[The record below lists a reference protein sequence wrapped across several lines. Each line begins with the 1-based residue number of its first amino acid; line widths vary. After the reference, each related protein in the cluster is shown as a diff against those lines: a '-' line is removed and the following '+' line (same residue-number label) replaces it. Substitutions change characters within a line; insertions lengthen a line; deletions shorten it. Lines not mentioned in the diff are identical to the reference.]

1 MENKNVFGEIYKIT
15 NIKNGK
21 KYFGQTI
28 KGYLNR
34 WIRGHIGKA
43 YKRKKNDRTEFQ
55 SAIVKYG
62 KESFKI
68 ELICRCPIELLDKM
82 EIYYIAKYKTNVCRY
97 PESLGYNLT
106 DGGGGCRGYKLSLES
121 RNKISEKNKGKKWTE
136 DRKNEMSKI
145 MTGEGNPFYDCKHTL
160 ESRNKISEKNKGKE
174 RTEEQKKEMSK
185 TQIKYFEEHPEAR
198 EEISNRVSGEGNP
211 FYNHKHT
218 EETKE
223 KMRKNMKGI
232 KRTPE
237 QCLNISLA
245 KRGYVPS
252 EDTKAKLRIT
262 TSGENN
268 GNAKNYKII
277 LPDGTTKIIKCLRVF
292 CSENNLNYA
301 SANYHSKSGTPY
313 KNYIIEKV
321 IK

>member
-1 MENKNVFGEIYKIT
+1 MKPYGIIYLIT
-15 NIKNGK
+15 NKVNEKCYVGQTVESLQKRWGRHCFCAMKRNKKTIKFHNAIKKYGPDNFDQKILCECYSIKELNNMEISMIKTHHSHISENGYNMTFGGEGTPGK
-21 KYFGQTI
+21 KHTEE
-28 KGYLNR
+28 
-34 WIRGHIGKA
+34 A
-43 YKRKKNDRTEFQ
+43 KRKMSETRKGKYCGKNNPM
-55 SAIVKYG
+55 YG
-62 KESFKI
+62 K
-68 ELICRCPIELLDKM
+68 
-82 EIYYIAKYKTNVCRY
+82 
-97 PESLGYNLT
+97 
-106 DGGGGCRGYKLSLES
+106 
-121 RNKISEKNKGKKWTE
+121 
-136 DRKNEMSKI
+136 
-145 MTGEGNPFYDCKHTL
+145 TGEKSYWF
-160 ESRNKISEKNKGKE
+160 GK
-174 RTEEQKKEMSK
+174 
-185 TQIKYFEEHPEAR
+185 
-198 EEISNRVSGEGNP
+198 
-211 FYNHKHT
+211 KHT